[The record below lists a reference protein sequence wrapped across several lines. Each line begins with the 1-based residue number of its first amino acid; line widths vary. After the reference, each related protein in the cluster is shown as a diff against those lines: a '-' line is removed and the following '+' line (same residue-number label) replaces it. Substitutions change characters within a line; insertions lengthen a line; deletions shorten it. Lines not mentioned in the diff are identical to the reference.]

1 MNYQAIRAA
10 IENPLLSAF
19 GALVPAVPVYFD
31 NITAVPPNT
40 TTEYVRVNIT
50 FGITNEPTL
59 TSSVDNARGA
69 LIIRIFTEKGR
80 GPARNQVLLTT
91 AVNVLET
98 LNNTAKTNSGTFMRL
113 GEINGPTF
121 SSTEES
127 PHFVGRI
134 DTSWVRQSLPEDC
147 CYSVISRAVPA
158 PLSIPLVSPY
168 GHHCSVRHVR
178 RSVLQ
183 TRWHHRHLR

>member
-1 MNYQAIRAA
+1 MNYQAVRAA
-10 IENPLLSAF
+10 VENPLLSAF

-40 TTEYVRVNIT
+40 TSEYIRVNVT

-69 LIIRIFTEKGR
+69 IVIRVFTEKGR
-80 GPARNQVLLTT
+80 GPARNQTLLTT
-91 AVNVLET
+91 AVNALET
-98 LNNTAKTNSGTFMRL
+98 LNNTAKTSSGVFFRV

-121 SSTEES
+121 SAAEEA

-134 DTSWVRQSLPEDC
+134 DTSYVAT
-147 CYSVISRAVPA
+147 V
-158 PLSIPLVSPY
+158 LS
-168 GHHCSVRHVR
+168 
-178 RSVLQ
+178 
-183 TRWHHRHLR
+183 

>member
-10 IENPLLSAF
+10 VENPLLTAF
-19 GALVPAVPVYFD
+19 GALVPPVPVYFD

-40 TTEYVRVNIT
+40 TTEYLRVNVT

-69 LIIRIFTEKGR
+69 VVIRIFTEKGK
-80 GPARNQVLLTT
+80 GPARNQALITT
-91 AVNVLET
+91 AVNALET
-98 LNNTAKTNSGTFMRL
+98 LNNTAKTTSGVFFRV

-121 SSTEES
+121 SATEEA

-134 DTSWVRQSLPEDC
+134 DTSYVAT
-147 CYSVISRAVPA
+147 V
-158 PLSIPLVSPY
+158 LS
-168 GHHCSVRHVR
+168 
-178 RSVLQ
+178 
-183 TRWHHRHLR
+183 

>member
-1 MNYQAIRAA
+1 MNYQAIRASM
-10 IENPLLSAF
+10 ENPLLTAF
-19 GALVPAVPVYFD
+19 NNLSPAVPVYFD

-50 FGITNEPTL
+50 FGLTNEPTL

-69 LIIRIFTEKGR
+69 LVIRLFTEKGR
-80 GPARNQVLLTT
+80 GPARNQELVTT

-98 LNNTAKTNSGTFMRL
+98 INNTSKTTTGVFVKV

-121 SSTEES
+121 SATDES

-134 DTSWVRQSLPEDC
+134 AT
-147 CYSVISRAVPA
+147 
-158 PLSIPLVSPY
+158 
-168 GHHCSVRHVR
+168 
-178 RSVLQ
+178 
-183 TRWHHRHLR
+183 

>member
-1 MNYQAIRAA
+1 MNYQAIRASM
-10 IENPLLSAF
+10 ENPLLTAF
-19 GALVPAVPVYFD
+19 NNLSPAVPVYFD

-50 FGITNEPTL
+50 FGLTNEPTL

-69 LIIRIFTEKGR
+69 LVIRLFTEKGR
-80 GPARNQVLLTT
+80 GPARNQELVTT

-98 LNNTAKTNSGTFMRL
+98 INDTAKATTGVFVKV

-121 SSTEES
+121 SATDES

-134 DTSWVRQSLPEDC
+134 DTGYV
-147 CYSVISRAVPA
+147 AT
-158 PLSIPLVSPY
+158 
-168 GHHCSVRHVR
+168 
-178 RSVLQ
+178 VL
-183 TRWHHRHLR
+183 T

>member
-10 IENPLLSAF
+10 VENPLLTAF
-19 GALVPAVPVYFD
+19 GALVPPVPVYFD

-40 TTEYVRVNIT
+40 TTEYVRVNVT

-69 LIIRIFTEKGR
+69 IVIRIFTEKGK
-80 GPARNQVLLTT
+80 GPARNQTLITT
-91 AVNVLET
+91 AVSALET
-98 LNNTAKTNSGTFMRL
+98 LNNAAKTTSGVFFRV

-121 SSTEES
+121 SATEEA

-134 DTSWVRQSLPEDC
+134 DTSYVAT
-147 CYSVISRAVPA
+147 V
-158 PLSIPLVSPY
+158 LS
-168 GHHCSVRHVR
+168 
-178 RSVLQ
+178 
-183 TRWHHRHLR
+183 

>member
-10 IENPLLSAF
+10 VENPLLAAF
-19 GALVPAVPVYFD
+19 SGLVPAVPVYFD

-40 TTEYVRVNIT
+40 TTEYVRINVT

-69 LIIRIFTEKGR
+69 IVIRIFTEKGR
-80 GPARNQVLLTT
+80 GPARNQTLLTT

-98 LNNTAKTNSGTFMRL
+98 LNDSAKSTTGVYFKV

-121 SSTEES
+121 SATEAS

-134 DTSWVRQSLPEDC
+134 DTSYVAT
-147 CYSVISRAVPA
+147 V
-158 PLSIPLVSPY
+158 LS
-168 GHHCSVRHVR
+168 
-178 RSVLQ
+178 
-183 TRWHHRHLR
+183 

>member
-10 IENPLLSAF
+10 VENPLLSAF
-19 GALVPAVPVYFD
+19 SGLSPAVPVYFD

-40 TTEYVRVNIT
+40 TTEYVRVNVT

-69 LIIRIFTEKGR
+69 VVIRVFTEKGR
-80 GPARNQVLLTT
+80 GPARNQTLLTT
-91 AVNVLET
+91 AVDVLET
-98 LNNTAKTNSGTFMRL
+98 LNNGTKGTTGVYFKV

-121 SSTEES
+121 SAAEES

-134 DTSWVRQSLPEDC
+134 DTSYVAT
-147 CYSVISRAVPA
+147 V
-158 PLSIPLVSPY
+158 LS
-168 GHHCSVRHVR
+168 
-178 RSVLQ
+178 
-183 TRWHHRHLR
+183 

>member
-1 MNYQAIRAA
+1 M
-10 IENPLLSAF
+10 ENPLLTAF
-19 GALVPAVPVYFD
+19 NNLVPAVPVYFD

-69 LIIRIFTEKGR
+69 LVIRLFTEKGR
-80 GPARNQVLLTT
+80 GPARNQELVTT

-98 LNNTAKTNSGTFMRL
+98 INDTPKTTTGVFVKV
-113 GEINGPTF
+113 GEINGPSF
-121 SSTEES
+121 SATDES

-134 DTSWVRQSLPEDC
+134 DTGYV
-147 CYSVISRAVPA
+147 AT
-158 PLSIPLVSPY
+158 
-168 GHHCSVRHVR
+168 
-178 RSVLQ
+178 VL
-183 TRWHHRHLR
+183 T

>member
-10 IENPLLSAF
+10 VENPLLTAF
-19 GALVPAVPVYFD
+19 GALTPAVPVYFD

-40 TTEYVRVNIT
+40 TTEYVRVNVT

-69 LIIRIFTEKGR
+69 IVIRIFTEKGK
-80 GPARNQVLLTT
+80 GPARNQTLLTT
-91 AVNVLET
+91 AVGVLET
-98 LNNTAKTNSGTFMRL
+98 LNNTAKTDSGVFFRV

-121 SSTEES
+121 SATEEA

-134 DTSWVRQSLPEDC
+134 DTSYVAT
-147 CYSVISRAVPA
+147 V
-158 PLSIPLVSPY
+158 LS
-168 GHHCSVRHVR
+168 
-178 RSVLQ
+178 
-183 TRWHHRHLR
+183 